1 MRIFLSAKEH
11 YLEEIKKQAV
21 KLALQVDFK
30 RSVVPIEE
38 DFRDQQQAT
47 CNLKISMMTFHLAWV
62 LDLAALV
69 PVLKVTRIQ
78 TAT

>member
-1 MRIFLSAKEH
+1 MSAKEH
-11 YLEEIKKQAV
+11 YLEAIRKQGV
-21 KLALQVDFK
+21 RLALQVVFK
-30 RSVVPIEE
+30 RSVAPIEE
-38 DFRDQQQAT
+38 DFRDQQQVI

-62 LDLAALV
+62 LDLVALV